1 MANFNNTS
9 FLYFLHFTN
18 FKIKRIMTNT
28 DTNKIILSFDLDNTL
43 INNREGIV
51 ASFNYALNK
60 YNLPKLENHAI
71 EIMIGIPLN
80 EMFIKVTNHDPSKLT
95 SAFREY
101 YGKTGIYKANLLP
114 RIASKLK
121 ELKELNFTMGIITSK
136 KQELAQRI
144 IELLNIQNY
153 FDYVLGETEDRKE
166 LGKLDPSLKKILNSK
181 YPGYKIIVIGDHP
194 KDVML
199 SNKLNCPF
207 IGVLTG
213 SHSANQLKNIKDG
226 KALII
231 NSVSE
236 LDVDL
241 IYSLL

>member
-1 MANFNNTS
+1 MINEKINN
-9 FLYFLHFTN
+9 
-18 FKIKRIMTNT
+18 
-28 DTNKIILSFDLDNTL
+28 IILSFDLDNTL
-43 INNREGIV
+43 INNRSGIV

-60 YNLPKLENHAI
+60 YNLPNLENHII
-71 EIMIGIPLN
+71 EVMIGIPLN

-101 YGKTGIYKANLLP
+101 YGKKGIYQANILP
-114 RIASKLK
+114 GIKSKLK
-121 ELKELNFTMGIITSK
+121 ELKELHFTMGIITSK
-136 KQELAQRI
+136 KQEMAKRI
-144 IELLNIQNY
+144 IEVLNVQNY

-166 LGKLDPSLKKILNSK
+166 LGKLDPTLKKILNSK

-199 SNKLNCPF
+199 SNNLNCPF

-213 SHSANQLKNIKDG
+213 NHSANQLKEIKEG

-236 LDVDL
+236 LDIDL
-241 IYSLL
+241 IYSLI